1 MSQYL
6 SKKELVREIVKCGK
20 DPVYFI
26 DNYCKISHPT
36 RGQIPFKTWDFQQE
50 LLHKFNDYRNN
61 VILKSRQMG
70 ISTITAAYVSW
81 MMLFH
86 RDKNI
91 LVIATKFSTAA
102 NLVKKVKSMIKL
114 LPPWFDQIASIEI
127 DNRSS
132 FVLNNGS
139 EIKASA
145 TSVDAGRSEALSL
158 LVMDEAAHVENLDEL
173 WTALQPTMAA
183 GGRCIALSSPNGVG
197 NWFHKTYLASQT
209 GENNFHPTKLHWTL
223 HPERD
228 QKWFEETTKDL
239 SRRKIAQ
246 EYECNFNAS
255 GETVIHPDDLDK
267 ISQIC
272 REPKHQT
279 GFDRNFWIWEEYKP
293 ENKYLLVGDVARGD
307 GNDYSVFHI
316 FKIDTMEQV
325 AEYRGKPTTDLFSRI
340 LFDAG
345 KEYGDAMLIVENN
358 NIGFSVLEKLIDAGY
373 PNLYYSAKGTHE
385 YIEQYRAEYT
395 SNAIPG
401 FTTSQKTRPL
411 IVAKLEEFIRNALIT
426 LNSIRTYQEL
436 KTFVWKN
443 GRPEAQRSYNDDL
456 VMSLAIACWVRDTVL
471 EENTRDLKYKRAFLN
486 SMITSNTRINTTIP
500 GMFGYKKEQSFDRME
515 KAKEDYKNFGWLIKG

>member
-6 SKKELVREIVKCGK
+6 SKKDLVKEIVKCGK

-36 RGQIPFKTWDFQQE
+36 RGQVAFKTWDFQKD
-50 LLHKFNDYRNN
+50 LLYKFNDYRNN
-61 VILKSRQMG
+61 IILKSRQMG

-102 NLVKKVKSMIKL
+102 NLVKKVKAMIKN
-114 LPPWFDQIASIEI
+114 LPPWFDQLAQIAI

-139 EIKASA
+139 EIKASS
-145 TSVDAGRSEALSL
+145 TSADAGRSEALSL
-158 LVMDEAAHVENLDEL
+158 LVIDEAAHIEGFDEL

-197 NWFHKTYLASQT
+197 NWFHKTYVAADT
-209 GENNFHPTKLHWTL
+209 GESTFHPTILHWTL

-228 QKWFEETTKDL
+228 QEWFEETTKNL

-255 GETVIHPDDLDK
+255 GETVVHADDLTR
-267 ISQIC
+267 IEQHSS
-272 REPKHQT
+272 EPKHQT
-279 GFDRNFWIWEEYKP
+279 GFDRNFWIWEEYDK
-293 ENKYLLVGDVARGD
+293 ENKYILVGDTARGD
-307 GNDYSVFHI
+307 GKDYSVFHI
-316 FKIDTMEQV
+316 FDIATMNQV
-325 AEYRGKPTTDLFSRI
+325 AEYRGKPTTDLFARI
-340 LFDAG
+340 LYDAG
-345 KEYGDAMLIVENN
+345 REYGERMLVMENN
-358 NIGFSVLEKLIDAGY
+358 NIGFSVLEKLIEAEY
-373 PNLYYSAKGTHE
+373 PNIYYSVKGTHE
-385 YIEQYRAEYT
+385 YLEQYEAESV
-395 SNAIPG
+395 SNSVPG

-411 IVAKLEEFIRNALIT
+411 IVAKMEEFIRNNLIT
-426 LNSIRTYQEL
+426 INSVRSFQEL

-456 VMSLAIACWVRDTVL
+456 VMSLAITCWVRDTVL
-471 EENTRDLKYKRAFLN
+471 EESTKDLKYKRAFLN
-486 SMITSNTRINTTIP
+486 SMVVANTKFNTTIP
-500 GMFGYKKEQSFDRME
+500 GMIGYKKEQNFDKMNE
-515 KAKEDYKNFGWLIKG
+515 AKKIYNDFGWIIKG

>member
-26 DNYCKISHPT
+26 DNYCRISHPT
-36 RGQIPFKTWDFQQE
+36 QGQIAFKTWDFQKE
-50 LLHKFNDYRNN
+50 LLQKFNDYRNN

-102 NLVKKVKSMIKL
+102 NLVKKVKAMIKV
-114 LPPWFDQIASIEI
+114 LPPWFDQIATIEI

-139 EIKASA
+139 EIKASS
-145 TSVDAGRSEALSL
+145 TSADAGRSEALSL
-158 LVMDEAAHVENLDEL
+158 LVIDEAAHIDGFDDL

-197 NWFHKTYLASQT
+197 NWFHKTYVAANN
-209 GENNFHPTKLHWTL
+209 GENSFYPTILHWTL

-228 QKWFEETTKDL
+228 QEWFNDVTKNL
-239 SRRKIAQ
+239 SKRKIAQ

-255 GETVIHPDDLDK
+255 GETVINSEDLKK
-267 ISQIC
+267 IMESC
-272 REPKHQT
+272 GEPKYQT
-279 GFDRNFWIWEEYKP
+279 GFDRNFWIWEEFKP
-293 ENKYLLVGDVARGD
+293 ESKYLLVGDVSRGD

-316 FKIDTMEQV
+316 FKINTMEQV

-345 KEYGDAMLIVENN
+345 KEYGDAMVVVENN

-373 PNLYYSAKGTHE
+373 PNLYYSTKGTHE
-385 YIEQYRAEYT
+385 FVDQYEAQNI
-395 SNAIPG
+395 SNSIPG

-411 IVAKLEEFIRNALIT
+411 IVSKLEEFIRNDLIT
-426 LNSIRTYQEL
+426 IHSARTQQEL

-443 GRPEAQRSYNDDL
+443 GRPESQRGYNDDL
-456 VMSLAIACWVRDTVL
+456 VISLAITCWIRDTVL
-471 EENTRDLKYKRAFLN
+471 EENTRDLQYKRAFLN
-486 SMITSNTRINTTIP
+486 SMVLTSTKLNTTIP
-500 GMFGYKKEQSFDRME
+500 GQQGYKRNETFDKMNN
-515 KAKEDYKNFGWLIKG
+515 AKKMYNDFGWILKG

>member
-6 SKKELVREIVKCGK
+6 SKKDLVREIVKCGK

-26 DNYCKISHPT
+26 DNYCRISHPT
-36 RGQIPFKTWDFQQE
+36 QGQIIFKTWDFQQE
-50 LLHKFNDYRNN
+50 LLQKFNDYRNN

-86 RDKNI
+86 REKNI
-91 LVIATKFSTAA
+91 LVVATKEKTAA
-102 NLVKKVKSMIKL
+102 NLVKKVKAMIKA
-114 LPPWFDQIASIEI
+114 LPPWFEQIATIEI
-127 DNRSS
+127 DNRTS

-139 EIKASA
+139 EIKASS
-145 TSVDAGRSEALSL
+145 TSADAGRSEALSL
-158 LVMDEAAHVENLDEL
+158 LVIDEAAHIDGFDDI

-197 NWFHKTYLASQT
+197 NWFHKTYVAADS
-209 GENNFHPTKLHWTL
+209 GESNFHPTRLHWTL

-228 QKWFEETTKDL
+228 QEWFDDITKNL
-239 SRRKIAQ
+239 SQRKIAQ

-255 GETVIHPDDLDK
+255 GETVIHTKELNK
-267 ISQIC
+267 IMESC
-272 REPKHQT
+272 GEPKYQT
-279 GFDRNFWIWEEYKP
+279 GFDRNFWIWEEFKP
-293 ENKYLLVGDVARGD
+293 ENKYLLVGDVSRGD

-316 FKIDTMEQV
+316 FNTNTMEQV

-345 KEYGDAMLIVENN
+345 KEYGNAMVIVENN

-373 PNLYYSAKGTHE
+373 PNLYYSTKGTHE
-385 YIEQYRAEYT
+385 FVEQYQAEQI
-395 SNAIPG
+395 SNSIPG

-411 IVAKLEEFIRNALIT
+411 IVAKLEEFIRNDLIT
-426 LNSIRTYQEL
+426 IHSIRTHQEL

-443 GRPEAQRSYNDDL
+443 GRPEAQRGYNDDL
-456 VMSLAIACWVRDTVL
+456 VISLAIVCWVRDTVL
-471 EENTRDLKYKRAFLN
+471 GENTRDLQYKRAFLN
-486 SMITSNTRINTTIP
+486 SMILTSTKLNTTIP
-500 GMFGYKKEQSFDRME
+500 GQQGYKNDESFDKMNN
-515 KAKEDYKNFGWLIKG
+515 AKKMYNDFGWILKG

>member
-6 SKKELVREIVKCGK
+6 SKKDLVKEIVKCGK

-36 RGQIPFKTWDFQQE
+36 RGQVPFKTWDFQQE
-50 LLHKFNDYRNN
+50 LLYKFNDYRNN

-91 LVIATKFSTAA
+91 LVIATKFSTAS
-102 NLVKKVKSMIKL
+102 NLVKKVKAMIKL
-114 LPPWFDQIASIEI
+114 LPPWFDQLATIAI

-139 EIKASA
+139 EIKASS
-145 TSVDAGRSEALSL
+145 TSADAGRSEALSL
-158 LVMDEAAHVENLDEL
+158 LVIDEAAHIEGFEDL

-197 NWFHKTYLASQT
+197 NWFHKTYVASES
-209 GENNFHPTKLHWTL
+209 GENDFHPTRLHWTL

-228 QKWFEETTKDL
+228 QAWFDETTRNL
-239 SRRKIAQ
+239 SRRRVAQ

-255 GETVIHPDDLDK
+255 GETVIHPDNLNTIHATCGD
-267 ISQIC
+267 
-272 REPKHQT
+272 PKHQT
-279 GFDRNFWIWEEYKP
+279 GFDRNFWIWDEYNP
-293 ENKYLLVGDVARGD
+293 ENKYLMVGDVARGD

-316 FKIDTMEQV
+316 FNTSTMEQV
-325 AEYRGKPTTDLFSRI
+325 AEYRGKPTTDLFARI

-373 PNLYYSAKGTHE
+373 SNIYYSTKGTHE
-385 YIEQYRAEYT
+385 YVEQYLAESV
-395 SNAIPG
+395 SNAVPG

-411 IVAKLEEFIRNALIT
+411 IVAKLEEFVRNELIT
-426 LNSIRTYQEL
+426 IKSIRTYQEL
-436 KTFVWKN
+436 KTFVWRN
-443 GRPEAQRSYNDDL
+443 GRPEAQRGYNDDL

-471 EENTRDLKYKRAFLN
+471 EENTKDLKYKRAFLN
-486 SMITSNTRINTTIP
+486 SMVSSNTKLNTTIP
-500 GMFGYKKEQSFDRME
+500 GMFGYKKQQSFD
-515 KAKEDYKNFGWLIKG
+515 KIKTADKNYKDFGWLIKG

>member
-6 SKKELVREIVKCGK
+6 SKKELIKEIVKCGK

-26 DNYCKISHPT
+26 DNFCKISHPT

-102 NLVKKVKSMIKL
+102 NLVKKVKAMIKL
-114 LPPWFDQIASIEI
+114 LPPWFDQIAAIEI

-158 LVMDEAAHVENLDEL
+158 LVIDEAAHVENLDEL
-173 WTALQPTMAA
+173 WTALQPTMAV
-183 GGRCIALSSPNGVG
+183 GGRCIALSSPNGIG
-197 NWFHKTYLASQT
+197 NWFHKMYLASQT
-209 GENNFHPTKLHWTL
+209 GENDFHPTKLHWTL
-223 HPERD
+223 HPERN
-228 QKWFEETTKDL
+228 QKWFEETTRNL

-255 GETVIHPDDLDK
+255 GETVIHPDNLDK

-272 REPKHQT
+272 KTPKHQT

-307 GNDYSVFHI
+307 GNDFSVFHI
-316 FKIDTMEQV
+316 FNTDTMEQV

-345 KEYGDAMLIVENN
+345 KEYGEAMLIVENN

-373 PNLYYSAKGTHE
+373 PNLYYSIKGTHE
-385 YIEQYRAEYT
+385 YIEQYQAENI
-395 SNAIPG
+395 SNSIPG

-411 IVAKLEEFIRNALIT
+411 IVAKLEEFIRNELII
-426 LNSIRTYQEL
+426 LNSVRSYQEL
-436 KTFVWKN
+436 KTFVWRN
-443 GRPEAQRSYNDDL
+443 GRPEAQRGYNDDL
-456 VMSLAIACWVRDTVL
+456 VMSLSIACWVRDTVL
-471 EENTRDLKYKRAFLN
+471 QENTKDLQYKRTFLK
-486 SMITSNTRINTTIP
+486 SMIYTNTQLNTAIP
-500 GMFGYKKEQSFDRME
+500 GMKGYKKGEIFDKMKE
-515 KAKEDYKNFGWLIKG
+515 AKENYENFGWLLKG

>member
-6 SKKELVREIVKCGK
+6 SKKELVRELVKCGK

-26 DNYCKISHPT
+26 DNYCKIAHPQ
-36 RGQIPFKTWDFQQE
+36 RGQIPFKTWDFQKE
-50 LLHKFNDYRNN
+50 LLQKFNDYRNN

-91 LVIATKFSTAA
+91 LVIATKFSTAS
-102 NLVKKVKSMIKL
+102 NLVKKVKAMIKL
-114 LPPWFDQIASIEI
+114 LPPWFDQITTIAI

-132 FVLNNGS
+132 FVLSNGS
-139 EIKASA
+139 EIKATSTSA
-145 TSVDAGRSEALSL
+145 DAGRSEALSL
-158 LVMDEAAHVENLDEL
+158 LVIDEAAHIDGFSDL

-197 NWFHKTYLASQT
+197 NWFHQTYVSSEA
-209 GENNFHPTKLHWTL
+209 GENDFHPTRLHWTL

-228 QKWFEETTKDL
+228 QAWFDETTRNL
-239 SRRKIAQ
+239 SRRKVAQ

-255 GETVIHPDDLDK
+255 GETVIHPDDLNK
-267 ISQIC
+267 IHAVC
-272 REPKHQT
+272 CDPKHQT
-279 GFDRNFWIWEEYKP
+279 GFDRNFWIWEEYDA
-293 ENKYLLVGDVARGD
+293 ESKYLLVGDVSRGD
-307 GNDYSVFHI
+307 GADYSVFHI
-316 FKIDTMEQV
+316 FNTSTMTQV
-325 AEYRGKPTTDLFSRI
+325 AEYRGKPTTDLFARI

-345 KEYGDAMLIVENN
+345 REYGNAMLVVENN

-373 PNLYYSAKGTHE
+373 PNLYYSTKGTHQ
-385 YIEQYRAEYT
+385 YVEQYEAEQI
-395 SNAIPG
+395 SNSVPG

-411 IVAKLEEFIRNALIT
+411 IVAKLEEFVRNDLIT
-426 LNSIRTYQEL
+426 INSERTYQEL

-456 VMSLAIACWVRDTVL
+456 VMSLAITCWIRDTVL
-471 EENTRDLKYKRAFLN
+471 QENTRELQYKRAFLN
-486 SMITSNTRINTTIP
+486 SMIVTSTKLNTTIP
-500 GMFGYKKEQSFDRME
+500 GMNGYKTIESSDKISE
-515 KAKEDYKNFGWLIKG
+515 AKKLYDEFGWIIKG

>member
-6 SKKELVREIVKCGK
+6 SKKELVKEIVKCGK

-36 RGQIPFKTWDFQQE
+36 RGQISFKTWDFQQD
-50 LLHKFNDYRNN
+50 LLQKFNDYRNN

-102 NLVKKVKSMIKL
+102 NLVKKVKAMIKL
-114 LPPWFDQIASIEI
+114 LPPWFDQLSAIAI

-139 EIKASA
+139 EIKASS
-145 TSVDAGRSEALSL
+145 TSSDAGRSEALSL
-158 LVMDEAAHVENLDEL
+158 LVIDEAAHIDGFGEL
-173 WTALQPTMAA
+173 WAALQPTMAA

-197 NWFHKTYLASQT
+197 NWFHKTYVASQA
-209 GENNFHPTKLHWTL
+209 GENDFHPTVLHWTL

-228 QKWFEETTKDL
+228 QEWFDETTRNL
-239 SRRKIAQ
+239 SRRKVAQ

-255 GETVIHPDDLDK
+255 GETVIHPDDLTK
-267 ISQIC
+267 ISTRC
-272 REPKHQT
+272 CEPKHQT
-279 GFDRNFWIWEEYKP
+279 GFDRNLWIWEEYKS
-293 ENKYLLVGDVARGD
+293 ENKYLLVGDVSRGD
-307 GNDYSVFHI
+307 GKDYSVFHI
-316 FKIDTMEQV
+316 FDINTMVQV

-345 KEYGDAMLIVENN
+345 KEYGNAMVVVENN
-358 NIGFSVLEKLIDAGY
+358 NIGFSVLEKLIDAQY
-373 PNLYYSAKGTHE
+373 PNLYYSTKGTHE
-385 YIEQYRAEYT
+385 YLEQYEAEQV
-395 SNAIPG
+395 SNSVPG

-411 IVAKLEEFIRNALIT
+411 IVAKLEEFVRNELIT
-426 LNSIRTYQEL
+426 INSERTYQEL
-436 KTFVWKN
+436 KTFIWNN
-443 GRPEAQRSYNDDL
+443 GRPQAQRSYNDDL
-456 VMSLAIACWVRDTVL
+456 VMSLAITCWVRDTSL
-471 EENTRDLKYKRAFLN
+471 QENARDLQYRRAFLN
-486 SMITSNTRINTTIP
+486 SMIVSNTKLNTTIP
-500 GMFGYKKEQSFDRME
+500 GMQGYKNNETFDRINEAQQM
-515 KAKEDYKNFGWLIKG
+515 YKDFGWIIKG